1 MAYKRRKLKIDL
13 RIDNYKLMTLGLY
26 SYFLIALG
34 VLIYNA

>member
-13 RIDNYKLMTLGLY
+13 RIDNYKLMTFGLY